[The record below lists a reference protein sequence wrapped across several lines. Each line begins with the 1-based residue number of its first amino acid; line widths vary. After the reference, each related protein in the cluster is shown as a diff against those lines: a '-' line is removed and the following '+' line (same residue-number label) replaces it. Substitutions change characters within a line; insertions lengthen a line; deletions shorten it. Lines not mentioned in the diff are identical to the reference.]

1 MSRPRLLEIVS
12 LARDIP
18 AHGLKAGAEGT
29 VLGLYEP
36 DGLEVEFLDALG
48 EHIAVLTLE
57 DSDIRSATD
66 GGPTASPRPH
76 PSR

>member
-1 MSRPRLLEIVS
+1 MSRPRLLDIVA
-12 LARDIP
+12 LAHDMP

-36 DGLEVEFLDALG
+36 NGVEVEFLDSDG
-48 EHIAVLTLE
+48 EHIAVLTLV